1 MLIAFGGQLS
11 FFAFQPT
18 YALWVEKVMLA
29 GYEPKLVQQ
38 AIGYILALVGLVG
51 LITQTF
57 WVKPI
62 VRRFGERAMVAG
74 GLFVRAL
81 PWLVMA
87 TVPYIF
93 VNVAMAPLI
102 SFGNGMVGPGLVA
115 LLTYLVPPNERG
127 YAIGLSEA
135 VQGIGRIVAPI
146 IAGQLFERI
155 SPSAPM
161 AFAGVV
167 GLISAAVALLL
178 WRVPVMKP
186 ALLER

>member
-1 MLIAFGGQLS
+1 
-11 FFAFQPT
+11 
-18 YALWVEKVMLA
+18 
-29 GYEPKLVQQ
+29 
-38 AIGYILALVGLVG
+38 
-51 LITQTF
+51 
-57 WVKPI
+57 
-62 VRRFGERAMVAG
+62 
-74 GLFVRAL
+74 
-81 PWLVMA
+81 
-87 TVPYIF
+87 
-93 VNVAMAPLI
+93 
-102 SFGNGMVGPGLVA
+102 MVGPGLVA